1 MLIEFAQNLSLSA
14 DSGATDVTT
23 GPVRVG
29 PRTTSFQITMTTHRA
44 YASAGSFTI
53 EVRVQG
59 SNNGQNWFYVAS
71 DIPDISETVANNA
84 ETSVSFLFAYIR
96 LEVSLTTP
104 VGDQAYW
111 VGDIQGDGKNT

>member
-23 GPVRVG
+23 DPDRVG
-29 PRTTSFQITMTTHRA
+29 PRTTKLQVTMLTHQA
-44 YASAGSFTI
+44 YATSGSFTI

-59 SNNGQNWFYVAS
+59 SNDGQTWFYAAS
-71 DIPDISETVANNA
+71 DIPDISETTVINA
-84 ETSVSFLFAYIR
+84 ETSGPFLFAYAR
-96 LEVSLTTP
+96 LEISLTTP

-111 VGDIQGDGKNT
+111 VGDVHVEGKRG